1 MAAAEHTNVAMVLAL
16 LALFTAVGDTIGLGV
31 SGGVWTNSMPGLFQ
45 KYLPADL
52 KDQAGKIFGSLVV
65 QLSYRWGTPGRIAIM
80 DAYGEG
86 MQRMCIAACAVL
98 SLTIP
103 CVLAWRNLNVRD
115 KQMKGRV
122 V

>member
-31 SGGVWTNSMPGLFQ
+31 SGGIWTHSMPGLLE
-45 KYLPADL
+45 KHLPLEL
-52 KDQAGKIFGSLVV
+52 KDQASKIFGSLVV
-65 QLSYRWGTPGRIAIM
+65 QLSYKWETPGRLAIM

-86 MQRMCIAACAVL
+86 MQRMCIAACAAL

-103 CVLAWRNLNVRD
+103 CALAWKNLNIRD

-122 V
+122 I